1 MKQKWI
7 TGIVVCTIAAVGM
20 LNAAKFQSGKTEKI
34 PVETDIQT
42 YSDTDFAMD
51 TVVMETIY
59 TTGENQNSLVGERLR
74 EIEENLLS
82 WTNEDSQVCKLN
94 QAGDA
99 PVEVSPELVGYLEK
113 IIRLARDSNGAFDPT
128 LGEIIRLWNI
138 GGENPQVPGQEEL
151 QMLLQRSGYEKIQLD
166 GKSVTL
172 ASGCTLDLGAVG
184 KGIGCDVI
192 AEELRKQEEITGM
205 ILNLGGSSVMA
216 YGQKPD
222 QSQWKVALTDPRD
235 VEGGYLG
242 AIALKGGEFLATS
255 GDYEKYF
262 MKGGKRY
269 HHILDPQTGYPVWN
283 GLTSVTVV
291 CDSGL
296 LADGLSTACF
306 VLGRENSLEL
316 LEKYHADGIFVD
328 EEYNIYLT
336 AGMKERFELLKD
348 TYTMNVLLD

>member
-7 TGIVVCTIAAVGM
+7 AGMSVFAVVVFGILTASG
-20 LNAAKFQSGKTEKI
+20 FQKEKDEK
-34 PVETDIQT
+34 PRNEKEIQM
-42 YSDTDFAMD
+42 YSNTDFAMD

-59 TTGENQNSLVGERLR
+59 TTGEDKNTLAGETLR
-74 EIEENLLS
+74 EVEQTLLS
-82 WTNEDSQVCKLN
+82 WTNENSQISRLN
-94 QAGDA
+94 QAGSA
-99 PVEVSPELVGYLEK
+99 STEVSSELLGYLET
-113 IIRLARDSNGAFDPT
+113 ILQLANDSKGAFDPT
-128 LGEIIRLWNI
+128 LGEVIRLWDI
-138 GGENPQVPGQEEL
+138 GGENPQVPEQEDL

-172 ASGCTLDLGAVG
+172 ADGCTLDLGAVG

-216 YGQKPD
+216 YGEKTD
-222 QSQWKVALTDPRD
+222 QSPWKVALTDPRD
-235 VEGGYLG
+235 VEGEYLG
-242 AIALKGGEFLATS
+242 AIALEGGEFLATS

-262 MKGGKRY
+262 MKDGIRY
-269 HHILDPQTGYPVWN
+269 HHILDPQTGFPVQN

-306 VLGRENSLEL
+306 VLGLNDALKL
-316 LEKYHADGIFVD
+316 LETYDADGIFVD
-328 EEYNIYLT
+328 EEHNLYLT
-336 AGMKERFELLKD
+336 SGMKERFELLKQ
-348 TYTMNVLLD
+348 TYTMNLI

>member
-7 TGIVVCTIAAVGM
+7 AGVGVFAVVSLGILTASG
-20 LNAAKFQSGKTEKI
+20 FQNEKDEK
-34 PVETDIQT
+34 PRNEKEIQM

-51 TVVMETIY
+51 TVVMETLY
-59 TTGENQNSLVGERLR
+59 TTGEDKNPLVGETLR
-74 EIEENLLS
+74 EVEQTLLS
-82 WTNEDSQVCKLN
+82 WTNENSQISRLN
-94 QAGDA
+94 RAGGA
-99 PVEVSPELVGYLEK
+99 STEVSSELLGYLEM
-113 IIRLARDSNGAFDPT
+113 ILQLAEDSKGAFDPT
-128 LGEIIRLWNI
+128 LGEIIRLWDI
-138 GGENPQVPGQEEL
+138 SGENPKVPGQEEVET
-151 QMLLQRSGYEKIQLD
+151 LLQTSGYEKIRLE
-166 GKSVTL
+166 GKQVTL
-172 ASGCTLDLGAVG
+172 EEGCTLDLGAIG

-192 AEELRKQEEITGM
+192 AEELQKQEEITGM

-262 MKGGKRY
+262 MEGGKRY

-306 VLGRENSLEL
+306 VLGMEDALEL
-316 LEKYHADGIFVD
+316 LEKYNADGAFAD
-328 EEYNIYLT
+328 EEHNIYLT
-336 AGMKERFELLKD
+336 AGMEERFELLKN
-348 TYTMNVLLD
+348 TYTTKLLN

>member
-7 TGIVVCTIAAVGM
+7 AGVGIFAVVALGILTASGFRKEKDEKP
-20 LNAAKFQSGKTEKI
+20 LNEK
-34 PVETDIQT
+34 EIQM

-51 TVVMETIY
+51 TVVMETLY
-59 TTGENQNSLVGERLR
+59 TTGENKNTSVGETLR
-74 EIEENLLS
+74 EVEQTFLS
-82 WTNEDSQVCKLN
+82 WTNENSQISRLN
-94 QAGDA
+94 RAGGA
-99 PVEVSPELVGYLEK
+99 STEVSSELFGYLET
-113 IIRLARDSNGAFDPT
+113 ILQLANDSKGAFDPT
-128 LGEIIRLWNI
+128 LGEVIRLWDI

-166 GKSVTL
+166 EKNVTL
-172 ASGCTLDLGAVG
+172 ASRCTLDLGAVG

-242 AIALKGGEFLATS
+242 SIALEGGEFLATS

-262 MKGGKRY
+262 MKDGIRY
-269 HHILDPQTGYPVWN
+269 HHILDPLTGYPVWN